1 MNPLREYL
9 NTGSTASFRYNSE
22 IRELRSTLLKEFQ
35 EFQNIQIKNLQDLER
50 RVWIECQDIR
60 RIYKDQVH
68 ELQREIR
75 GLQLQLQEQEVNQK
89 KIQELQD
96 YSERQFNSLQHE
108 IDALHLQ
115 LQPSPN
121 MPSTPFTQSSQGLQ
135 PPSRQPSSYKKPQP
149 RTCERCFTEFPSGQA
164 LFRHLP
170 DCQPFRCTKCSST
183 FQSNMILHKHIRG
196 CRRTGLKEVFT
207 GEN

>member
-35 EFQNIQIKNLQDLER
+35 EFQNIQIENLQDLER

-75 GLQLQLQEQEVNQK
+75 GLRLQLQEQEVNQK

-96 YSERQFNSLQHE
+96 YSKRQFNSLQHE

-121 MPSTPFTQSSQGLQ
+121 MPSTPFT
-135 PPSRQPSSYKKPQP
+135 
-149 RTCERCFTEFPSGQA
+149 
-164 LFRHLP
+164 
-170 DCQPFRCTKCSST
+170 
-183 FQSNMILHKHIRG
+183 
-196 CRRTGLKEVFT
+196 
-207 GEN
+207 

>member
-35 EFQNIQIKNLQDLER
+35 EFQNIQIENL
-50 RVWIECQDIR
+50 QDIR

-121 MPSTPFTQSSQGLQ
+121 MPSTPFT
-135 PPSRQPSSYKKPQP
+135 
-149 RTCERCFTEFPSGQA
+149 
-164 LFRHLP
+164 
-170 DCQPFRCTKCSST
+170 
-183 FQSNMILHKHIRG
+183 
-196 CRRTGLKEVFT
+196 
-207 GEN
+207 

>member
-1 MNPLREYL
+1 MNPLWEYL
-9 NTGSTASFRYNSE
+9 NIGSIASFRYNSE

-50 RVWIECQDIR
+50 RVWIECQDIQH
-60 RIYKDQVH
+60 IYKDQVH

-135 PPSRQPSSYKKPQP
+135 PPSCQPSSYKKLQP
-149 RTCERCFTEFPSGQA
+149 RTCECCFTEFPLGQA
-164 LFRHLP
+164 LFCHLS
-170 DCQPFRCTKCSST
+170 DC
-183 FQSNMILHKHIRG
+183 
-196 CRRTGLKEVFT
+196 
-207 GEN
+207 